1 MANYH
6 IRHAR
11 ILTAMPAVRDP
22 DPPLDALSRFLRTS
36 SSTVLARVADA
47 WDEIGTPW
55 QVSTFTPEVLG
66 LLDFLGHFAG
76 RDQRGVHDAVLSRTA
91 TLSAAQGEA
100 LRAYVTAFDD
110 IAFGYQQGIFPAGVE
125 AMPDPWPAGAS
136 SPHGSPDEP
145 PP

>member
-1 MANYH
+1 
-6 IRHAR
+6 
-11 ILTAMPAVRDP
+11 MPALRDP
-22 DPPLDALSRFLRTS
+22 DPPLDALSRILQTS
-36 SSTVLARVADA
+36 SATVLARVADA

-55 QVSTFTPEVLG
+55 QVSTFTPEVYRHLS
-66 LLDFLGHFAG
+66 FLYHFAG
-76 RDQRGVHDAVLSRTA
+76 HDDRGVHDAALSWTA
-91 TLSAAQGEA
+91 NLSAAQGEA

-136 SPHGSPDEP
+136 SPYGSPDEP